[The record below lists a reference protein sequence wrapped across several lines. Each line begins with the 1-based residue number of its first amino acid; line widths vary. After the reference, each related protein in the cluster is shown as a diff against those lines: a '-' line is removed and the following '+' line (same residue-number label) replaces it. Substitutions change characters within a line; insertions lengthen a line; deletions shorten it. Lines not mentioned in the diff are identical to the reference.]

1 MKYFKNVVDFVQEH
15 FIFIIVAFFIAL
27 AVETIIIWRK
37 CKKYGDDYDTN
48 KLYVLI
54 ISDLLAIIA
63 LFVASC
69 LVVGF
74 VNCVKDQDYHF
85 FRNYV
90 AFMDTGFFKTV
101 SIGLAGISAVIMF
114 FRILSKSESWVGALL
129 GGLGSGLLAYIAV
142 LIVGFVLYVVVSF
155 LIIILKLIWFVIS
168 GFFVSLVT
176 ICSSRALELGI
187 CIFVPGII
195 YGCVCVIKNYI
206 ISLKEEV
213 FDK

>member
-1 MKYFKNVVDFVQEH
+1 MKYFQNVVDFVQEH

-27 AVETIIIWRK
+27 AVEAIIIWRK
-37 CKKYGDDYDTN
+37 CRSYGDDYDTN

-54 ISDLLAIIA
+54 ITDLLAIIA
-63 LFVASC
+63 LFIASC
-69 LVVGF
+69 LIVGF
-74 VNCVKDQDYHF
+74 VNCVKDQDWHF
-85 FRNYV
+85 YRNYV

-101 SIGLAGISAVIMF
+101 SIGLAAISAVVMF
-114 FRILSKSESWVGALL
+114 FRVLAHSESWIGAILS
-129 GGLGSGLLAYIAV
+129 GLGSGALTYLAVI
-142 LIVGFVLYVVVSF
+142 IVGFVLYVVVSF
-155 LIIILKLIWFVIS
+155 VIILLKLVWFVIS

-187 CIFVPGII
+187 CIFVPGIV

-206 ISLKEEV
+206 ISLKDEV

>member
-27 AVETIIIWRK
+27 AVEAIIIWRK